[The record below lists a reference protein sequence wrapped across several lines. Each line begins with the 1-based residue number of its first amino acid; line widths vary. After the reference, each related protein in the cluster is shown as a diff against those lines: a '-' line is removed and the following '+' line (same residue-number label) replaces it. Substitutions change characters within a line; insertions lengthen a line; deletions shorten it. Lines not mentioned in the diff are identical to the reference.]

1 MSTAGY
7 TLGKTIAPYPTGI
20 RNRDIRPPGWFAT
33 DPDSYAGGHSTVESF
48 GEYRPN
54 FDLPKY
60 EPASA
65 LGIKNPT
72 ATDLSS
78 PMSNYFEHFAY
89 NSNEFKHDLISTQQD
104 YQIMII
110 KKEKSGDPLPRGED
124 SRRHTMLNI
133 VAWNYYQA
141 NSEPTP
147 ATFSDVVSP
156 YDAWK
161 NWDVAGIVTNED
173 GEMDPFTGVKDGYGQ
188 RVLNLC
194 IKGRCFTY
202 DGWGSGVSGG
212 TYLYLILT
220 KRKPPRVAGK
230 DRSNEYHL
238 NPSTEEGI
246 RTARTETKTG
256 TRLTDRPFQ
265 LSFWADYR
273 HSVPPDE
280 VLQYKD
286 EFGIVRKGIYLRIG
300 YAEYGGHD
308 TQSRGGISEKKYG
321 FGIENDL
328 SKLVTRNNFQVYF
341 DSRPIA

>member
-33 DPDSYAGGHSTVESF
+33 DPNSYAGGHSTVESF

-141 NSEPTP
+141 NSEATP
-147 ATFSDVVSP
+147 ATFRDVVSP

-212 TYLYLILT
+212 T
-220 KRKPPRVAGK
+220 
-230 DRSNEYHL
+230 
-238 NPSTEEGI
+238 
-246 RTARTETKTG
+246 
-256 TRLTDRPFQ
+256 
-265 LSFWADYR
+265 
-273 HSVPPDE
+273 
-280 VLQYKD
+280 
-286 EFGIVRKGIYLRIG
+286 
-300 YAEYGGHD
+300 
-308 TQSRGGISEKKYG
+308 
-321 FGIENDL
+321 
-328 SKLVTRNNFQVYF
+328 
-341 DSRPIA
+341 